1 MEDGLTHLLKV
12 DETCKNEWQYQ
23 MTAANNDLHYF
34 KKKIMKTF
42 ILGFFLLLAATQSS
56 SAQSTTDSASK
67 RNYTKAE
74 QAIVELSKM
83 KWQWMADKNVDK
95 LAPLFH
101 DKSKFVHMS
110 GTWKKTEEL
119 DIIKTGSI
127 WYKKAD
133 LHDVLVEIVD
143 DVAIAWSRITLTAE
157 VRGNDAVTQFTVTE
171 VYKKQGGDWKLLALT
186 FSSVRNTHQIKH

>member
-1 MEDGLTHLLKV
+1 
-12 DETCKNEWQYQ
+12 
-23 MTAANNDLHYF
+23 
-34 KKKIMKTF
+34 MKAS
-42 ILGFFLLLAATQSS
+42 ILGLFLLLASVQWS
-56 SAQSTTDSASK
+56 SAQSTTDSTSK

-74 QAIVELSKM
+74 QAIVDLSKT

-95 LAPLFH
+95 LASLFH

-110 GTWKKTEEL
+110 GTWKKDEEL
-119 DIIKTGSI
+119 EIIKTGSI

-133 LHDVLVEIVD
+133 VHDVAVEIVD
-143 DVAIAWSRITLTAE
+143 DVAIVWSRITLTAV

-186 FSSVRNTHQIKH
+186 FSSVRDTHQIKH